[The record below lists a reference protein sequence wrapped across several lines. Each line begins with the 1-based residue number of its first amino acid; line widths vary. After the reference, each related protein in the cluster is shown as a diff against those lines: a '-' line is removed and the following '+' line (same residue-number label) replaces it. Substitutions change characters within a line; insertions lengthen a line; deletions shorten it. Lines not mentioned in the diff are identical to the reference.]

1 MLSSYNMIKANTKL
15 LLQEPTKEKK
25 QRIVADYND
34 IAKEYDRDFST
45 DTSDNKYIDI
55 FLDSLDG
62 LRVLDAG
69 CGCGRDYKY
78 MVQKG
83 FSVDGIDLSSGMLKI
98 AQEKLPN
105 GKFELMDMTDL
116 TYPDDKY
123 DGILCNHSFFH
134 IPVKEIP
141 KTLLNFKRVL
151 KNNGNLLL
159 ILNEGDGETMIEEP
173 YRPETYLYMNYF
185 SMEQIKGLLQKY
197 EFKIISATRVKC
209 TDDLSDYKLIILSN
223 NQK

>member
-1 MLSSYNMIKANTKL
+1 MLSSYNMIKSNTKL

-25 QRIVADYND
+25 QRLVADYND

-98 AQEKLPN
+98 AKEKIPN
-105 GKFELMDMTDL
+105 GKFELMDMADL

-151 KNNGNLLL
+151 KNNGKLLL
-159 ILNEGDGETMIEEP
+159 ILNEGVGETMVEEP
-173 YRPETYLYMNYF
+173 YRPGTYVYMNYF
-185 SMEQIKGLLQKY
+185 SIEQIKNLLQKY

-209 TDDLSDYKLIILSN
+209 ADDLSDYKLIILSN

>member
-98 AQEKLPN
+98 AQEKIPN

-159 ILNEGDGETMIEEP
+159 ILNEGDGETMVEEP
-173 YRPETYLYMNYF
+173 YRQETYLYMNYF

>member
-1 MLSSYNMIKANTKL
+1 MLSSYNMIKSNTKL

-25 QRIVADYND
+25 QRLVADYND

-98 AQEKLPN
+98 AQEKIPN

-173 YRPETYLYMNYF
+173 YRPGTYLYMNCF
-185 SMEQIKGLLQKY
+185 SMGQIKTLLQKY
-197 EFKIISATRVKC
+197 GFKIISATKAKC
-209 TDDLSDYKLIILSN
+209 ANDLSNYKLIILSN